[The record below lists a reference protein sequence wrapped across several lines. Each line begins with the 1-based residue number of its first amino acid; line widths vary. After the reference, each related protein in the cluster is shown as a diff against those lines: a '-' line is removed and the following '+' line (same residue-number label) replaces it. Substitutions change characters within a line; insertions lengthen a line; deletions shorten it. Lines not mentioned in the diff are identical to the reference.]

1 MEEPINLFE
10 YEASAKARLP
20 KSEYDFIAGG
30 SADELTVKR
39 NRAAF
44 DSIML
49 RPRMLVDVGNRDLS
63 TTVLGHKL
71 SFPVI
76 AGPSGGHARAHPEA
90 ELATVRA
97 VGSAGILMVVSS
109 ASTYTMEEIA
119 QDATGP
125 IWFQQYLYKDQ
136 GLTREMAHR
145 AEEAG
150 YAAICITLDSKVRTK
165 RERNIRNQYVTKL
178 PANYARLD
186 LEDNTWKSIPDG
198 ADALNQIWNSSAAWS
213 DLEWIVHQTKLP
225 IILKGIMTAED
236 ARLAVEHGTRAVVVS
251 NHGGRQLDTTL
262 ASMEVLPEVVEAVDS
277 RVEVYLDG
285 GIRRGTDVL
294 KALALGARAVL
305 IGRPVFWGL
314 AVDGEAGVRA
324 VLDILRDELD
334 IAMAMCGTPTIE
346 SINASL
352 LGLQSPLLS
361 ALTK

>member
-1 MEEPINLFE
+1 MEESINIFE

-30 SADELTVKR
+30 STDELTVRR

-44 DSIML
+44 NSIML

-63 TTVLGHKL
+63 TMVLGHQL

-90 ELATVRA
+90 ELATVKA

-119 QDATGP
+119 QAATGT
-125 IWFQQYLYKDQ
+125 IWFQQYLYKDR
-136 GLTREMAHR
+136 GLTRGMAHR

-150 YAAICITLDSKVRTK
+150 YAAVCITLDSKVRTK
-165 RERNIRNQYVTKL
+165 RERNIKNQYVTKL

-186 LEDNTWKSIPDG
+186 LEDNTWKSTPDG

-213 DLEWIVHQTKLP
+213 DLEWLVHQTKLP

-236 ARLAVEHGTRAVVVS
+236 ARLAVDHGVSAVVVS

-262 ASMEVLPEVVEAVDS
+262 ASIEVLPEVVEAVGG

-294 KALALGARAVL
+294 KAVALGAKAVL

-314 AVDGEAGVRA
+314 AVNGEAGVRS

-334 IAMAMCGTPTIE
+334 IAMAMCGTPTMD
-346 SINASL
+346 STNTSL
-352 LGLQSPLLS
+352 LGLESPLLS
-361 ALTK
+361 ALKK